1 MIHRFTILIPEVSD
15 ELFDRIAGQCP
26 DSLSGVNEDRAYVD
40 FSRESD
46 SLARFLQHEFVTI
59 VTSTGYGDAVAVW
72 HQAPDSSSIT
82 DSCG

>member
-15 ELFDRIAGQCP
+15 ELFEQIAGRCP

-46 SLARFLQHEFVTI
+46 SLGSAIDSAIADLTNLGVSPLG
-59 VTSTGYGDAVAVW
+59 V
-72 HQAPDSSSIT
+72 QADEMAGIS
-82 DSCG
+82 

>member
-46 SLARFLQHEFVTI
+46 SLGSAIDSAIADL
-59 VTSTGYGDAVAVW
+59 TSLGVSPLGVQVDAMAGI
-72 HQAPDSSSIT
+72 S
-82 DSCG
+82 

>member
-15 ELFDRIAGQCP
+15 EFFDRIAGRCP

-46 SLARFLQHEFVTI
+46 SLGSAIDSAIADLTNLGVSPLG
-59 VTSTGYGDAVAVW
+59 V
-72 HQAPDSSSIT
+72 QADEMAGIS
-82 DSCG
+82 